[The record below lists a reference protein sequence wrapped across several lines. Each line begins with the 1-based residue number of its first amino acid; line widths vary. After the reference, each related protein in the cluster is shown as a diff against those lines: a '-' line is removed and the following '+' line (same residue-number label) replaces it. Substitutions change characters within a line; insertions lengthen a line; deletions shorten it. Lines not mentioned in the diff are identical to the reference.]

1 MVLRSTRRLP
11 RRPHWG
17 LLAMTFLWIF
27 CSNKQQFIVLL
38 AHKEKEEG
46 ICLPLT
52 FPALVSLGGQDL
64 TAFVGTAS
72 LASSVGHDGL
82 TALGANSHIGSGQL
96 PVGATALI
104 AAGRGHFT
112 LRDSHG

>member
-1 MVLRSTRRLP
+1 M
-11 RRPHWG
+11 
-17 LLAMTFLWIF
+17 AQIA
-27 CSNKQQFIVLL
+27 CKSNENYVIYKKLTGQ
-38 AHKEKEEG
+38 KEKEEG
-46 ICLPLT
+46 FSLPLT

-72 LASSVGHDGL
+72 LASSVGHNSL
-82 TALGANSHIGSGQL
+82 ATLGADSHTGSRQL

-104 AAGRGHFT
+104 ATGRGHFT